1 MGKSEEVYASLVR
14 MIEKGDLEAGVLVS
28 ESGLMERTGFGRTP
42 VREAVQ
48 RLARDHMVRIH
59 PSKGIEIPAI
69 SVEDQLK
76 RLEVR
81 RVMEVLAVT
90 LACERSTRHEA
101 EMMSALAA
109 TLDGHHD
116 LDEYSETVR
125 QTHELI
131 TVSARNEYLAEAMA
145 PLQGLSRRFWLTHLV
160 DEQHEIAVG
169 SAHHRHILEAIAAR
183 DIPKARESSMAL
195 NDYLVSFA
203 LAVINNRAPRRAAQ
217 SA

>member
-14 MIEKGDLEAGVLVS
+14 MIEKGELEAGGLVS

-90 LACERSTRHEA
+90 LACERSTSKEA
-101 EMMSALAA
+101 EVMSALAA
-109 TLDGHHD
+109 TLDGHHA

-125 QTHELI
+125 RTHELI
-131 TVSARNEYLAEAMA
+131 TASARNDYLAEAMA
-145 PLQGLSRRFWLTHLV
+145 PLQGLSRRFWLTHVL

-169 SAHHRHILEAIAAR
+169 SVHHRHILEAISAR
-183 DIPKARESSMAL
+183 DISKARESSIAL
-195 NDYLVSFA
+195 NDYLVEFA
-203 LAVINNRAPRRAAQ
+203 LSVINSRAPRQAARTI
-217 SA
+217 